1 MIKAKISAI
10 EQNDGV
16 SVFEFSAKNLSL
28 KMLSLENLQN
38 LKIGDKVLLN
48 FKSSDVFVA
57 TSRLLNC
64 SVSNE
69 IKAVITDI
77 QRGEVASV
85 LHLSTGEFE
94 FESIICTASLERLN
108 LATGEQIY
116 AYIKATSLNIEKND
130 RS

>member
-16 SVFEFSAKNLSL
+16 SVFEFSAENLSL

-38 LKIGDKVLLN
+38 LKIGDEVWLN

-57 TSRLLNC
+57 TSPLLNC

-69 IKAVITDI
+69 IKAEISDI
-77 QRGEVASV
+77 QKGQITSS
-85 LHLSTGEFE
+85 LHLNAGEFE
-94 FESIICTASLERLN
+94 FESIISTSSLRRLN
-108 LATGEQIY
+108 LTPGDQIY
-116 AYIKATSLNIEKND
+116 AYVKATSLYIA
-130 RS
+130 

>member
-16 SVFEFSAKNLSL
+16 SVFEFRAENLSL

-38 LKIGDKVLLN
+38 LKIGDEVWLN

-57 TSRLLNC
+57 TSPLINC

-69 IKAVITDI
+69 IKARILDI
-77 QRGEVASV
+77 QKGEITSS
-85 LHLSTGEFE
+85 LHLNAGEFE
-94 FESIICTASLERLN
+94 FESIISTSSLKRLN
-108 LATGEQIY
+108 LAPGDQIY
-116 AYIKATSLNIEKND
+116 AYVKATSLYI
-130 RS
+130 S

>member
-16 SVFEFSAKNLSL
+16 SVFEFSAENLSL

-38 LKIGDKVLLN
+38 LKIGDEVRLN

-57 TSRLLNC
+57 TSRILNC

-69 IKAVITDI
+69 IKAQISDI
-77 QRGEVASV
+77 QRGQITSS
-85 LHLSTGEFE
+85 LHLNAGKFE
-94 FESIICTASLERLN
+94 FESIISTASLKRLN
-108 LATGEQIY
+108 LAPGDQIY
-116 AYIKATSLNIEKND
+116 AYVKATSLYIA
-130 RS
+130 

>member
-16 SVFEFSAKNLSL
+16 SVFEFSAENLSL

-38 LKIGDKVLLN
+38 LKIGDEVRLG

-57 TSRLLNC
+57 TSPLLNC

-69 IKAVITDI
+69 IKAQISDI
-77 QRGEVASV
+77 QRGQITSS
-85 LHLSTGEFE
+85 LHRNAGKFE
-94 FESIICTASLERLN
+94 LESIISTASLKRLN
-108 LATGEQIY
+108 LALGDQIY
-116 AYIKATSLNIEKND
+116 AYVKATSLYIA
-130 RS
+130 

>member
-1 MIKAKISAI
+1 MIKVKISAI

-16 SVFEFSAKNLSL
+16 SVFEFSAENLSL

-38 LKIGDKVLLN
+38 LKIGDEVRLS
-48 FKSSDVFVA
+48 FKSSDIFVA
-57 TSRLLNC
+57 TSPLLNC

-77 QRGEVASV
+77 QRGEAASV

-94 FESIICTASLERLN
+94 FESIITTASLKRLN
-108 LATGEQIY
+108 LALGDQIY
-116 AYIKATSLNIEKND
+116 AYVKATSLYIA
-130 RS
+130 

>member
-16 SVFEFSAKNLSL
+16 SVFEFSAENLSL

-38 LKIGDKVLLN
+38 LKIGDEVLLN

-57 TSRLLNC
+57 TSPLLNC

-69 IKAVITDI
+69 IKAEISNIQKGQIT
-77 QRGEVASV
+77 SS
-85 LHLSTGEFE
+85 LHLNAGKFE
-94 FESIICTASLERLN
+94 FESIITTASLKRLN
-108 LATGEQIY
+108 LALGDQIY
-116 AYIKATSLNIEKND
+116 AYVKATSLYIA
-130 RS
+130 

>member
-16 SVFEFSAKNLSL
+16 SVFEFSAENLSL

-38 LKIGDKVLLN
+38 LKIGDEVRLN

-57 TSRLLNC
+57 TSPLLNC

-69 IKAVITDI
+69 IKAEISDI
-77 QRGEVASV
+77 QKGEITSS
-85 LHLSTGEFE
+85 LHLNAGKFE
-94 FESIICTASLERLN
+94 FESIITTASLKRLN
-108 LATGEQIY
+108 LALGDQIY
-116 AYIKATSLNIEKND
+116 AYVKATSLYIA
-130 RS
+130 

>member
-16 SVFEFSAKNLSL
+16 SVFEFSAENLSL

-38 LKIGDKVLLN
+38 LKIGDEVRLS

-57 TSRLLNC
+57 TSPLLNC

-69 IKAVITDI
+69 IKAQISDI
-77 QRGEVASV
+77 QRGRITSS
-85 LHLSTGEFE
+85 LHLNAGKFE
-94 FESIICTASLERLN
+94 FESIISTSSLKRLN
-108 LATGEQIY
+108 LAPGNQIY
-116 AYIKATSLNIEKND
+116 AYVKATSLYIA
-130 RS
+130 

>member
-16 SVFEFSAKNLSL
+16 SVFEFSAENLSL

-38 LKIGDKVLLN
+38 LKIGDEVRLN

-57 TSRLLNC
+57 TSRILNC

-69 IKAVITDI
+69 IKAQISDIEQGQIT
-77 QRGEVASV
+77 SS
-85 LHLSTGEFE
+85 LHLNAGKFE
-94 FESIICTASLERLN
+94 FESIISTASLKRLN
-108 LATGEQIY
+108 LAPGDQIY
-116 AYIKATSLNIEKND
+116 AYVKATSLYI
-130 RS
+130 S

>member
-16 SVFEFSAKNLSL
+16 SVFEFSAENLSL

-38 LKIGDKVLLN
+38 LKIGDEVWLG

-57 TSRLLNC
+57 TSPLLNC

-69 IKAVITDI
+69 IKAQISDI
-77 QRGEVASV
+77 QRGQITSS
-85 LHLSTGEFE
+85 LHLNAGKFE
-94 FESIICTASLERLN
+94 FESIISTASLKRLN
-108 LATGEQIY
+108 LALGDQIY
-116 AYIKATSLNIEKND
+116 AYVKATSLYIA
-130 RS
+130 

>member
-16 SVFEFSAKNLSL
+16 SVFEFSAENLSL

-38 LKIGDKVLLN
+38 LKIGDEVRLN

-57 TSRLLNC
+57 TSPLLNC

-69 IKAVITDI
+69 IKAQISSIQKGQIT
-77 QRGEVASV
+77 SS
-85 LHLSTGEFE
+85 LHLNAGKFE
-94 FESIICTASLERLN
+94 FESIITTASLKRLN
-108 LATGEQIY
+108 LAPGDQIY
-116 AYIKATSLNIEKND
+116 AYVKATSLYIA
-130 RS
+130 

>member
-16 SVFEFSAKNLSL
+16 SVFEFSAENLSL

-38 LKIGDKVLLN
+38 LKIGDEIWLN

-57 TSRLLNC
+57 TSPLLNC

-69 IKAVITDI
+69 IKAQISDI
-77 QRGEVASV
+77 QRGQITSS
-85 LHLSTGEFE
+85 LHLNAGEFE
-94 FESIICTASLERLN
+94 FESIISAASLKRLN
-108 LATGEQIY
+108 LALGDQIY
-116 AYIKATSLNIEKND
+116 AYVKATSLYIA
-130 RS
+130 